1 MWQKKQ
7 IIYIYLFSLY
17 NFILT
22 SYVTIPFEIFKE
34 NEPIQYSSI
43 EDYFTYNS
51 NLKYYGEI
59 SIGESSTP
67 IPILLTFDDFGF
79 YYISKGTEMGK
90 INNIYDPLSSYSFK
104 YNSHQVVYYRNF
116 GKTYNANDTF
126 FFNEDKLKCR
136 DIKFLFCGEDH
147 LKQNSYMIIGL
158 RLIGDIIRDKDLNL
172 VKQLRQNKYTETYDW
187 SLHFDENNKN
197 KGILLIGAEAHK
209 YNPSKFNQN
218 YILNS
223 VTLSKDAI
231 DEWSLY
237 FDKIYFLNKKKEE
250 IQITDYLRFT
260 LTHDSNL
267 IIGASSYEKLIKQ
280 YFFDELIE
288 KGKCQIEKSK
298 VEARVYT
305 CINNDNIKSKL
316 KEKFPP
322 LKIENKAFMKTF
334 EITYD
339 DLFLEKNDKIYFLVY
354 FSYYMPFS
362 WKVGL
367 PFIKKYFFNYN
378 YDTHLISYY
387 NNDLANYKEEEEENS
402 TSMSAGKIVLIVFLS
417 IFISLFGFYIGR
429 KYILMRRKEKI
440 RAEELE
446 TELSKQISE
455 VNETTEYQPPKEE
468 KNVSKYFLI

>member
-280 YFFDELIE
+280 YFFDELIG

-305 CINNDNIKSKL
+305 CINNDNIKSEL

-334 EITYD
+334 ELTYD

-387 NNDLANYKEEEEENS
+387 NNDLANYKEEEENS

>member
-209 YNPSKFNQN
+209 YNPSKFNQD

-231 DEWSLY
+231 DEWSLQ

-305 CINNDNIKSKL
+305 CINNDNIKSEL

-334 EITYD
+334 ELTYD

-387 NNDLANYKEEEEENS
+387 NNDLANYKEEEENS

>member
-209 YNPSKFNQN
+209 YNPSKFDQN

-231 DEWSLY
+231 DEWSLH

-250 IQITDYLRFT
+250 IQITDLLRFT

-305 CINNDNIKSKL
+305 CINNDNIKSEL

-334 EITYD
+334 ELTYD

-387 NNDLANYKEEEEENS
+387 NNDLANYKEEEENS